1 MRAKNYLPAAVLVF
15 MYSCSGSSSNETA
28 DSVQA
33 AKDSNKANMDTS
45 KITGGTSRL
54 AASVN
59 EADAQFAVEAAN
71 IGKVEVELGSIA
83 GQNAE
88 GKEVKDFGAMMV
100 KDHTES
106 GDKLKSIAAT
116 KHIILSTGLSK
127 DREDKLSE
135 LRKKTRH
142 DFDKAYMEMM
152 VSGHKKAASL
162 FEDEIKK
169 GSDADLRDF
178 ATHTLDVINMHLSA
192 AKKIEATVKK

>member
-1 MRAKNYLPAAVLVF
+1 MRAKNYLYAAVLF
-15 MYSCSGSSSNETA
+15 FTFSCSSNNSNEAA

-33 AKDSNKANMDTS
+33 AKDSNKANMDTA
-45 KITGGTSRL
+45 KQTGDTSRL

-59 EADAQFAVEAAN
+59 EADAKFAVEAAN
-71 IGKVEVELGSIA
+71 IGKVEVELGRIA
-83 GQNAE
+83 GQNGE

-127 DREDKLSE
+127 DQQDKWSE
-135 LRKKTRH
+135 LRKKTGR

-169 GSDADLRDF
+169 GSDADIRDF
-178 ATHTLDVINMHLSA
+178 ATHTLDAINMHLRA
-192 AKKIEATVKK
+192 AEKIEATVKK